1 MRGNNRTH
9 RMRGYNR
16 NHRGRSNKDKNL
28 EIIQC
33 NCRSIDTPGR
43 QDELKETID
52 KNRPHLACLSETWRK
67 PEMDKAKPIEFKG
80 YNIIRK
86 DRLQRRGG
94 GIMFLI
100 REDINFQHV
109 KLNEIQNSPI
119 EADAIEITLAHDRVR
134 ILNIYNPVTSINI
147 DHLDHLINQ
156 LGRKYIVVG
165 DFNGHH
171 TLWDPEI

>member
-9 RMRGYNR
+9 RRRGYNR

-67 PEMDKAKPIEFKG
+67 PEMDKAKA
-80 YNIIRK
+80 IRK
-86 DRLQRRGG
+86 YRLQRRGG

-119 EADAIEITLAHDRVR
+119 EADVIEITLAHDRVR
-134 ILNIYNPVTSINI
+134 ILNIYNPV
-147 DHLDHLINQ
+147 
-156 LGRKYIVVG
+156 
-165 DFNGHH
+165 
-171 TLWDPEI
+171 